1 MSGERRLFHE
11 GDRAP
16 SIVAARL
23 NFGVVAFV
31 LLAAI
36 AIFLTLMFPEIQLQP
51 PALSVGP

>member
-11 GDRAP
+11 RDRAP
-16 SIVAARL
+16 SIVASRL

-36 AIFLTLMFPEIQLQP
+36 AILLTLMFPEIQLQP